1 MEILIPITLF
11 MCVSAVLIFRPL
23 TKRTG
28 ALLEAI
34 AREKSTQRSAEDP
47 TAARTLVLLEQLSRR
62 LDLIEERLD
71 FNERLLS
78 QRSDR
83 RQIGTVERGSE
94 YAAR

>member
-1 MEILIPITLF
+1 
-11 MCVSAVLIFRPL
+11 
-23 TKRTG
+23 
-28 ALLEAI
+28 
-34 AREKSTQRSAEDP
+34 
-47 TAARTLVLLEQLSRR
+47 VLLEQLSRR

-83 RQIGTVERGSE
+83 RQIDTVERGSE